1 MKQALKVTI
10 KRYIDDKLV
19 KTIEKLHCA
28 YCESGEVFVV
38 KKQGAISCRKCGKL
52 SKLPGEKNEK

>member
-1 MKQALKVTI
+1 MKDALKVTI
-10 KRYIDDKLV
+10 KRFHNSKLV
-19 KTIEKLHCA
+19 KTVEKMHCA

-52 SKLPGEKNEK
+52 SRLRGGT